1 MTILFATVQS
11 QIETNKFHCKLV
23 MNIYKVVQ
31 ATKLSAS
38 NIYTSYPVFQSH
50 LQTTKDKKW
59 SSQMMCEVSPKI
71 LQYHVYSCK
80 NQAHSCLDNVH
91 LIKETTTG
99 CVS

>member
-23 MNIYKVVQ
+23 HVMNIYKGVQ

-38 NIYTSYPVFQSH
+38 NIYTSYPVFQSQ

-59 SSQMMCEVSPKI
+59 SS
-71 LQYHVYSCK
+71 
-80 NQAHSCLDNVH
+80 
-91 LIKETTTG
+91 
-99 CVS
+99 